1 MSTGRNCMAAAVV
14 VALVV
19 SGCSTLV
26 GIADVDFSE
35 GGADAEAGAMMD
47 TASHVAMDA
56 SMDVQTPAET
66 GEAGDADASAKVQDG
81 PTDTG
86 TGKS

>member
-1 MSTGRNCMAAAVV
+1 MSTGRKCVAAAVV
-14 VALVV
+14 VGLVV

-35 GGADAEAGAMMD
+35 AGADAEAGAMMD
-47 TASHVAMDA
+47 TGSPVVMDA
-56 SMDVQTPAET
+56 SMDVQMPADS
-66 GEAGDADASAKVQDG
+66 GEAGDADASKVQDG

-86 TGKS
+86 AGMS